1 MKIIKDVYYSNDQI
15 SAKTLDAYIPDGKT
29 NAVFMY
35 MHGGGLEKGDKSKR
49 AEDIANFLEQ
59 EGIAFVSINY
69 RMYPDAQYP
78 DFILDAAQAVAW
90 VNKNM
95 QELFACD
102 KLYVGGSSAGGYL
115 SMMLCFDERYLANVG
130 LDNSIIEGYFHDAG
144 QPTAHFNVL
153 KEFGEDSRRVI
164 VDERAPMFHVGRA
177 KDYSPMLFIVSDNDM
192 FGRFEQ
198 TMLMVNVMKHFEHGD
213 KVFLEVVNGTH
224 CDYIYKTDESGEGKL
239 AKMILSFIDKLD
251 G

>member
-15 SAKTLDAYIPDGKT
+15 SAKALDAYIPDGKT

-35 MHGGGLEKGDKSKR
+35 MHGGGLEKGDKSVR
-49 AEDIANFLEQ
+49 AEDIAKFLEQ

-78 DFILDAAQAVAW
+78 DFICDAAQAVAW

-115 SMMLCFDERYLANVG
+115 FITVKNVFD
-130 LDNSIIEGYFHDAG
+130 YFHQAFSCF
-144 QPTAHFNVL
+144 AAAL
-153 KEFGEDSRRVI
+153 S
-164 VDERAPMFHVGRA
+164 
-177 KDYSPMLFIVSDNDM
+177 SLLFL
-192 FGRFEQ
+192 
-198 TMLMVNVMKHFEHGD
+198 T
-213 KVFLEVVNGTH
+213 
-224 CDYIYKTDESGEGKL
+224 
-239 AKMILSFIDKLD
+239 
-251 G
+251 